1 MATECLL
8 PTERLLVRG
17 FTLDDLDA
25 FHAYRN
31 DVDVARWQ
39 GWNVPYSYAEATDL
53 VHEMATAD
61 LFRRGAW
68 TQLAVEHLERSGLIG
83 DIGVRMEA
91 NEPTAELGVTFATS
105 AQGVGYATEAL
116 EVVIAHLFGPLDLAR
131 VIAIAHIDNERVH
144 RLLGRVDLAAVARDG
159 DEIVFSRRNPAA

>member
-1 MATECLL
+1 MTTECLL
-8 PTERLLVRG
+8 SSERLFVRG

-39 GWNVPYSYAEATDL
+39 GWSVPYSYADATAL
-53 VHEMATAD
+53 VTEMATVN
-61 LFRRGAW
+61 LFRRGEW

-83 DIGVRMEA
+83 DVGVRMEA
-91 NEPTAELGVTFATS
+91 REPTAELGVTFSTA
-105 AQGVGYATEAL
+105 AQGFGYATEAL
-116 EVVIAHLFGPLDLAR
+116 EIVIAHLFQSLNLAR

-144 RLLGRVDLAAVARDG
+144 RLLGRAALAVVARDG
-159 DEIVFSRRNPAA
+159 DEVVFSRRNPAF